1 MKHGRPRNM
10 RVRPD
15 TGRTDRR
22 KWYALA
28 VVIAVGLFNYID
40 RLSMSILQVPIKAEL
55 GLSDSQIGVLTGLA
69 FSLVYT
75 TLTIPIARLADR
87 VPRRYVIAA
96 ALATWS
102 SMTALC
108 GLASGFL
115 VLAVFRMGVAIGE
128 AGCVPATHATISD
141 HFPPHRRGMA
151 MSTYSLV
158 LPVGTLLG
166 FMSSGWL
173 AEVFGWRRTFV
184 VLGILGLLLVP
195 VVLVGLREPLRRE
208 TDGHAAPAGG
218 ESLGT
223 TLLGFWRS
231 HPLRYLLLGC
241 ALISYPLHA
250 TLVWNAA
257 FYDRQFGMPLAEM
270 ATYLAL
276 LSGVGGGIGL
286 YFSGILADRL
296 GRIDTRWYLWVPAV
310 AGLLTLPALFAQYV
324 LAPSAHMSFAVGF
337 VAAMLT
343 NTFVA
348 PMSATAQSLVLP
360 NQRALVAACV
370 VCIAGFLGTVLGPL
384 LTGIFSDVFSQYLG
398 LGRDGLR
405 YALLLGGVVSS
416 LGALLLFHGA
426 RELPAE
432 YSRLRAGA
440 GPVSP
445 VQPAAP
451 AGAKP

>member
-1 MKHGRPRNM
+1 MNEHPGAGGP
-10 RVRPD
+10 
-15 TGRTDRR
+15 DRR

-28 VVIAVGLFNYID
+28 VVIVVGLFNYID
-40 RLSMSILQVPIKAEL
+40 RLSMSILQVPIRAEL

-75 TLTIPIARLADR
+75 VLTIPIARLADR
-87 VPRRYVIAA
+87 VPRRYVIAG

-102 SMTALC
+102 TMTALC
-108 GLASGFL
+108 GFASGFL

-141 HFPPHRRGMA
+141 HFPPHQRGMA

-173 AEVFGWRRTFV
+173 AGEFGWRRTFV

-195 VVLVGLREPLRRE
+195 VVLAGLREPLRRE
-208 TDGHAAPAGG
+208 TDGHAAPVTG
-218 ESLGT
+218 ESLGR
-223 TLLGFWRS
+223 TLLGFWRTR
-231 HPLRYLLLGC
+231 PLRYLLFGC

-257 FYDRQFGMPLAEM
+257 FYDRQFGMSLARI
-270 ATYLAL
+270 ALWLAL
-276 LSGVGGGIGL
+276 LSGLGGGVGL
-286 YFSGILADRL
+286 YCSGILADRL
-296 GRIDTRWYLWVPAV
+296 GRIDARWYMWVPAL
-310 AGLLTLPALFAQYV
+310 AGLFTLPALFGQYLFAPTAHAS
-324 LAPSAHMSFAVGF
+324 LAIGF
-337 VAAMLT
+337 VSAMLT
-343 NTFVA
+343 NAFIS
-348 PMSATAQSLVLP
+348 PMSATAQSLVRP
-360 NQRALVAACV
+360 NQRALVGACV

-384 LTGIFSDVFSQYLG
+384 LTGILSDVFSQYLG

-405 YALLLGGVVSS
+405 YALLLAGVVSC

-426 RELPAE
+426 RDLPAE
-432 YSRLRAGA
+432 YGRLHAGRDA
-440 GPVSP
+440 P
-445 VQPAAP
+445 PAAP
-451 AGAKP
+451 AGAGP

>member
-1 MKHGRPRNM
+1 MNAH
-10 RVRPD
+10 PD

-22 KWYALA
+22 KWHALA

-55 GLSDSQIGVLTGLA
+55 SLSDSQIGVLTGLA

-75 TLTIPIARLADR
+75 VLTIPIARLADR
-87 VPRRYVIAA
+87 VPRRYVIAG

-102 SMTALC
+102 LMTACC

-115 VLAVFRMGVAIGE
+115 MLAVFRMGVAIGE

-141 HFPPHRRGMA
+141 HFPPHQRGTA

-173 AEVFGWRRTFV
+173 AGVFGWRQTFAL
-184 VLGILGLLLVP
+184 LGVLGLLLVP
-195 VVLVGLREPLRRE
+195 VVLVGLREPLRKE
-208 TDGHAAPAGG
+208 TDGHVAPEVS
-218 ESLGT
+218 ESVGR

-231 HPLRYLLLGC
+231 RPLRYLLIGC

-286 YFSGILADRL
+286 YFSGVLADRL
-296 GRIDTRWYLWVPAV
+296 GRLDTRWYMWVPAI
-310 AGLLTLPALFAQYV
+310 AGLLTLPALYAQYV
-324 LAPSAHMSFAVGF
+324 LAPSAYISFAVGF

-384 LTGIFSDVFSQYLG
+384 VTGILSDVFSQHLG

-416 LGALLLFHGA
+416 AGALLLFYGA
-426 RELPAE
+426 RDLPAE
-432 YSRLRAGA
+432 YGRLRAGA
-440 GPVSP
+440 GAASQA
-445 VQPAAP
+445 QPAAA
-451 AGAKP
+451 AGARP